1 MFMIPESP
9 HDSATLKEWS
19 DYRLA
24 LLMLPENEPGMDA
37 ALAEADAMIAAI
49 KDEQCELLAA

>member
-19 DYRLA
+19 DYRLV
-24 LLMLPENEPGMDA
+24 LLMLPEDEPGMSA
-37 ALAEADAMIAAI
+37 ALAEANAMIAAI

>member
-9 HDSATLKEWS
+9 YDSATLKEWS
-19 DYRLA
+19 DYRLV
-24 LLMLPENEPGMDA
+24 LLMLPEGEPGMDA
-37 ALAEADAMIAAI
+37 ALAETDAMIAAI